1 MLGDPAVLVLPAV
14 EGEGQDDIQIVAEP
28 SVDAHKGLV
37 LPLIVLAPII
47 PENCCLF
54 PETRPLKANREDRE
68 KIEGGNGL
76 EEVVMLTFMMAKLIR
91 MSLKS
96 SAMAMLP
103 RMMLKVSKM
112 SLTRMMTTLL
122 A

>member
-14 EGEGQDDIQIVAEP
+14 EGEGQDDVQLVAEP

-37 LPLIVLAPII
+37 LPLIVLAPNI

-76 EEVVMLTFMMAKLIR
+76 EEVVVILTLMMAKLI
-91 MSLKS
+91 MMS

-112 SLTRMMTTLL
+112 TLTRMMTTLL